1 MLYSEFK
8 KNPRLDLSRMQPL
21 IFSISLT
28 ITMLLANFA
37 FEWKSYDSSNT
48 VLQQRNKNDFEEILD
63 IPPTEIKPPPPAV
76 VRTPT
81 IIEVPDEEKIQH
93 DIKIEIDLEMTTET
107 VMSTFTNDPI
117 EPPKMEEE
125 ETDKIFVIVEQT
137 AAPRDGMASFY
148 KYVSENIKYPAPALR
163 MGIEGRVFVQF
174 VVDKDGSLSNFDVIK
189 GVGAG
194 CDEEAIRI
202 IKNSPPW
209 SPGKQRGKPVRQ
221 RMVLP
226 IFFQLAKR

>member
-1 MLYSEFK
+1 MLYSEYK

-28 ITMLLANFA
+28 VTMVLANFA
-37 FEWKSYDSSNT
+37 FNWKFYDNPDT
-48 VLQQRNKNDFEEILD
+48 VLKQKNKNDFEEIMD
-63 IPPTEIKPPPPAV
+63 IPPTEIKPPAPAAI
-76 VRTPT
+76 RTPS
-81 IIEVPDEEKIQH
+81 IIEVPDEQ
-93 DIKIEIDLEMTTET
+93 KIEEDVKIKLDLEMTTET
-107 VMSTFTNDPI
+107 VMSTFTNETI
-117 EPPKMEEE
+117 EPPKMDVE

-148 KYVSENIKYPAPALR
+148 KYVSENIKYPPPALR

-174 VVDKDGSLSNFDVIK
+174 VVNRDGSLSDFEVIK
-189 GVGAG
+189 GVGSG

-209 SPGKQRGKPVRQ
+209 SPGKQRGKAVRQ

-226 IFFQLAKR
+226 IFFQLAR

>member
-1 MLYSEFK
+1 MLYSEYK

-28 ITMLLANFA
+28 VTMVLANFA
-37 FEWKSYDSSNT
+37 FNWKSYDNPNA
-48 VLQQRNKNDFEEILD
+48 VLQQKNKNDFEEIMD
-63 IPPTEIKPPPPAV
+63 IPPTEIKPPPPAAT
-76 VRTPT
+76 RAPS
-81 IIEVPDEEKIQH
+81 IIEVPDEQ
-93 DIKIEIDLEMTTET
+93 KIEEDVKIKLDLEMTTET
-107 VMSTFTNDPI
+107 VMSTFTNEVI
-117 EPPKMEEE
+117 EPPKMDVE
-125 ETDKIFVIVEQT
+125 ETEKIFVIVEQT
-137 AAPRDGMASFY
+137 AAPRDGMAAFY
-148 KYVSENIKYPAPALR
+148 KYVSENIKYPPPALR

-174 VVDKDGSLSNFDVIK
+174 VVNKDGSLSDFDVVK
-189 GVGAG
+189 GVGSG

-226 IFFQLAKR
+226 IFFQLAR